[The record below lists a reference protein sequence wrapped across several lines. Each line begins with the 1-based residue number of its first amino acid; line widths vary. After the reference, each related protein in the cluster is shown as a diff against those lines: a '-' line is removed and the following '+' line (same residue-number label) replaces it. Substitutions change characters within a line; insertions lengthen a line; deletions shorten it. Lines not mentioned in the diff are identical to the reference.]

1 VEHDG
6 LFNDEGFDE
15 LVFERHLAGDAQ
27 ATKWGQTA
35 TDGARIQNRF
45 SRAANNCLLSGTFC
59 ITRCAT
65 NKFYVQKHPNS
76 AHASTTDFFGKRS
89 ASRAPPHLHR
99 CGGRVLRLEPVW
111 RPAGPSDFAF
121 CSASHSRRAVLAASS
136 ASITTDC
143 NLSSETHLPYPVAS
157 IALRAAFM
165 AASSSR
171 CNILSSLYDGM

>member
-59 ITRCAT
+59 ITRWRDQQVLRTKTSELRAC
-65 NKFYVQKHPNS
+65 KH
-76 AHASTTDFFGKRS
+76 DRFFWEAFSQPGS
-89 ASRAPPHLHR
+89 ASRFTAAGAGFYDLSQSGDRPGRPILLSVRPPIP
-99 CGGRVLRLEPVW
+99 GV
-111 RPAGPSDFAF
+111 PS
-121 CSASHSRRAVLAASS
+121 
-136 ASITTDC
+136 
-143 NLSSETHLPYPVAS
+143 
-157 IALRAAFM
+157 
-165 AASSSR
+165 
-171 CNILSSLYDGM
+171 